1 MGSVMHRNE
10 PLREAGVPSARRVSD
25 RMRHSFVSGP
35 QLHESTLTPAAI
47 VGFSD
52 SAWPAEPGWRF
63 AAVGT
68 ASILVGNTAIAER
81 TMSHQTVLVID
92 DERDIRELLTITL
105 GRMDLQVDAVGTV
118 SEARR
123 ALSERS
129 YDLCFTDMRLPD
141 GTGHEILEY
150 ISANHP
156 ETPAAM
162 ITAYGNVDAAV
173 NALKAGAFDFVSK
186 PVDIQML
193 RQLVRTALRLAEERR
208 SGKAAAKAGNAG
220 ERLVGDSPAMQQV
233 RATIAKLAR
242 NQAPVYIAGESGV
255 GKELVARLIHE
266 QGPRA
271 SGPFIP
277 VNCGAIPSELM
288 ESEFFGHKRGSF
300 TGAHTDK
307 EGLFQAAHGGTLFLD
322 EVAELP
328 LHMQVKLLR
337 AIQEKAVRPIGARE
351 EVPVDVRILSA
362 THKNL
367 AALVEQ
373 GQFRQDLFY
382 RINVIELRVPPLRER
397 RGDVPLLANHILLG
411 LARKDGG
418 RPSQLSPE
426 AQRALESYD
435 FPGNVRELENILER
449 ATAMCDGE
457 RIDAAD
463 LMLPQRQPRAEGVPP
478 AAGHPAAPAA
488 APSPASATA
497 DGGLDDYISNLERS
511 AIMKA
516 LEESRYNKTAA
527 AKKLGITFRALRY
540 KLKKLGID

>member
-1 MGSVMHRNE
+1 M
-10 PLREAGVPSARRVSD
+10 
-25 RMRHSFVSGP
+25 
-35 QLHESTLTPAAI
+35 
-47 VGFSD
+47 
-52 SAWPAEPGWRF
+52 
-63 AAVGT
+63 T
-68 ASILVGNTAIAER
+68 A
-81 TMSHQTVLVID
+81 QTVLVID

-118 SEARR
+118 GEARR
-123 ALSERS
+123 ALAERT

-141 GTGHEILEY
+141 GNGQEVIEL
-150 ISANHP
+150 IAANHP
-156 ETPAAM
+156 DMPVAM

-193 RQLVRTALRLAEERR
+193 RGLVRTALRLAEEKRN
-208 SGKAAAKAGNAG
+208 GGAAAKTGDAGD
-220 ERLVGDSPAMQQV
+220 RLIGDSAAMQQV
-233 RATIAKLAR
+233 RSTIGKLAR

-271 SGPFIP
+271 SGPFVP

-288 ESEFFGHKRGSF
+288 ESEFFGHRKGSF
-300 TGAHTDK
+300 TGASADK
-307 EGLFQAAHGGTLFLD
+307 EGLFQAAQGGTLFLD

-337 AIQEKAVRPIGARE
+337 AIQEKAVRPIGGRDE
-351 EVPVDVRILSA
+351 IPVDVRILSA

-367 AALVEQ
+367 GQLVEQ

-397 RGDVPLLANHILLG
+397 RGDVPQLAAFILKA
-411 LARKDGG
+411 LAGKSGEAIG
-418 RPSQLSPE
+418 QLSPS
-426 AQRALESYD
+426 ARDALDAYE
-435 FPGNVRELENILER
+435 FPGNVRELENVLER
-449 ATAMCDGE
+449 AMAMCDGSTIE
-457 RIDAAD
+457 AAD
-463 LMLPQRQPRAEGVPP
+463 LMLPQRSARPGQE
-478 AAGHPAAPAA
+478 AAAPGQAAPAPAA
-488 APSPASATA
+488 ASAN
-497 DGGLDDYISNLERS
+497 GGLDDYISNLERT
-511 AIMKA
+511 AIVKA

-527 AKKLGITFRALRY
+527 ARKLGITFRALRY

>member
-1 MGSVMHRNE
+1 
-10 PLREAGVPSARRVSD
+10 
-25 RMRHSFVSGP
+25 
-35 QLHESTLTPAAI
+35 
-47 VGFSD
+47 
-52 SAWPAEPGWRF
+52 
-63 AAVGT
+63 
-68 ASILVGNTAIAER
+68 
-81 TMSHQTVLVID
+81 MSLQTVLVID

-105 GRMDLQVDAVGTV
+105 GRMDLQVEAVGTV
-118 SEARR
+118 ADARR
-123 ALSERS
+123 ALSENS

-141 GTGHEILEY
+141 GNGQEVIEL
-150 ISANHP
+150 IA
-156 ETPAAM
+156 ETCPDTPVAM

-193 RQLVRTALRLAEERR
+193 RGLVRTALRLAEEKRE
-208 SGKAAAKAGNAG
+208 GGAAAKAGG
-220 ERLVGDSPAMQQV
+220 SGDRLIGSSPAMEQV

-271 SGPFIP
+271 SGPFVP

-288 ESEFFGHKRGSF
+288 ESEFFGHRKGSF
-300 TGAHTDK
+300 TGAGADK
-307 EGLFQAAHGGTLFLD
+307 EGLFQAAQGGTLFLD

-397 RGDVPLLANHILLG
+397 RGDVPLLAAFILRQ
-411 LARKDGG
+411 LAAKNGG
-418 RPSQLSPE
+418 DEGRLLPDAKQ
-426 AQRALESYD
+426 ALEAYD

-449 ATAMCDGE
+449 AMAMCEG
-457 RIDAAD
+457 DAITADD
-463 LMLPQRQPRAEGVPP
+463 LMLPQRAPRP
-478 AAGHPAAPAA
+478 AAADPLAAHPPAA
-488 APSPASATA
+488 APQAVAGATA
-497 DGGLDDYISNLERS
+497 ALPTPDGGLDDYISNLERN
-511 AIMKA
+511 AIIKA

>member
-1 MGSVMHRNE
+1 
-10 PLREAGVPSARRVSD
+10 
-25 RMRHSFVSGP
+25 
-35 QLHESTLTPAAI
+35 
-47 VGFSD
+47 
-52 SAWPAEPGWRF
+52 
-63 AAVGT
+63 
-68 ASILVGNTAIAER
+68 
-81 TMSHQTVLVID
+81 MSQQTVLVID

-105 GRMDLQVDAVGTV
+105 GRMDLLVDAVGTV
-118 SEARR
+118 TEARR
-123 ALSERS
+123 ALAERH

-141 GTGHEILEY
+141 GTGHEVVEL
-150 ISANHP
+150 ISAEHP
-156 ETPAAM
+156 DTPVAM

-173 NALKAGAFDFVSK
+173 SALKAGAFDFVSK

-193 RQLVRTALRLAEERR
+193 RRLVRTALRLAEEKR
-208 SGKAAAKAGNAG
+208 SGQAAAKPDGN
-220 ERLVGDSPAMQQV
+220 ERLIGDSPVMQQV
-233 RATIAKLAR
+233 RATIGKLAR

-271 SGPFIP
+271 SGPFVP

-288 ESEFFGHKRGSF
+288 ESEFFGHRKGSF
-300 TGAHTDK
+300 TGAVGDK

-397 RGDVPLLANHILLG
+397 RGDVPLLANFVLRQLAAKSGGAPGRLLP
-411 LARKDGG
+411 A
-418 RPSQLSPE
+418 
-426 AQRALESYD
+426 AQQALDAYD

-449 ATAMCDGE
+449 AMAMCDGDQ
-457 RIDAAD
+457 IDVGD
-463 LMLPQRQPRAEGVPP
+463 LMLPQRTPRATDTAPPSPVGMAHAPLPVEPPP
-478 AAGHPAAPAA
+478 AA
-488 APSPASATA
+488 SPTAS
-497 DGGLDDYISNLERS
+497 GGLDDYISNLERT
-511 AIMKA
+511 AIIKA

>member
-1 MGSVMHRNE
+1 
-10 PLREAGVPSARRVSD
+10 
-25 RMRHSFVSGP
+25 
-35 QLHESTLTPAAI
+35 
-47 VGFSD
+47 
-52 SAWPAEPGWRF
+52 
-63 AAVGT
+63 
-68 ASILVGNTAIAER
+68 
-81 TMSHQTVLVID
+81 MSLQTVLVVD

-118 SEARR
+118 GEAKR
-123 ALSERS
+123 ALAERS

-141 GTGHEILEY
+141 GTGHEVIELIAEQ
-150 ISANHP
+150 HP
-156 ETPAAM
+156 DTPVAM

-173 NALKAGAFDFVSK
+173 SALKAGAFDFVSK

-193 RQLVRTALRLAEERR
+193 RRLVRTALKLAEEKRGEGGA
-208 SGKAAAKAGNAG
+208 SAGG
-220 ERLVGDSPAMQQV
+220 GSSDRLIGDSAVMQQV

-271 SGPFIP
+271 SGPFVP
-277 VNCGAIPSELM
+277 VNCGAIPTELM

-300 TGAHTDK
+300 TGAASDK
-307 EGLFQAAHGGTLFLD
+307 EGLFQAANGGTLFLD

-397 RGDVPLLANHILLG
+397 RGDVPLLAAHILRQ
-411 LARKDGG
+411 LAAKSGMAPG
-418 RPSQLSPE
+418 RLLPA
-426 AQRALESYD
+426 AQQALDEYD
-435 FPGNVRELENILER
+435 FPGNVRELENVLER
-449 ATAMCDGE
+449 AMAMSDGE
-457 RIDAAD
+457 TIDAAD
-463 LMLPQRQPRAEGVPP
+463 LMLPQRAPRPAFDAGVAAPAP
-478 AAGHPAAPAA
+478 AAVEAASPAAPGSGVA
-488 APSPASATA
+488 
-497 DGGLDDYISNLERS
+497 LEDYISNLERT